1 MPFIPAVLHLL
12 KPKRNMYQYLA
23 ASFLVLLGLT
33 ELKAQ
38 TDASGRKPGE
48 ILLQLQGDATSA
60 SVLAEFNQY
69 LPAEAQAE
77 LLISRAEDWRVA
89 RLGFDE
95 DRVPAA
101 EALALARRIP
111 GVRAAQFNHR
121 APDRNKEP
129 NDPEWWRQD
138 DMSLIGAPEAWD
150 AATGGLSPAGDTIVA
165 AVLEKGLLLAHPD
178 LLANRWFNWAD
189 RPDNN
194 LDDDGNGYVDDHA
207 SWDARFGG
215 DGPGNSGSHGTGVN
229 GIIGAQGNNN
239 QGVTGVNWQVKLMNL
254 TNVEYENEIIDA
266 YYYVHKMRR
275 LYNQTNGVQ
284 GAFVVTTNASFG
296 IDREKAED
304 HPLWCAVYD
313 SLGKVGILSIGATS
327 NSGNSNVD
335 VVGDMPTSCP
345 SEFLI
350 TVTNTDKLD
359 NLVSGAGFGPLS
371 IDLGAP
377 GKDTYTTSNSGP
389 NTATY
394 GTLGGTSASAPHVT
408 GAVAL
413 LYSLDCPQFTADA
426 LTSPADCA
434 RRVRDILLDNVE
446 PNPTLEGKTTTGGR
460 LSLSG
465 AVSAVQKSCG
475 ANKGPLD
482 ILTIKPSP
490 ARDQIEIEFQTPN
503 FNAYPIRIF
512 NALGQLMYEKS
523 VQPEPFAP
531 SREIV
536 PVRTWPAGVYWVAIS
551 RGKYVKSKKFLK
563 I

>member
-1 MPFIPAVLHLL
+1 MYKYSTALL
-12 KPKRNMYQYLA
+12 LA
-23 ASFLVLLGLT
+23 LLGFA

-38 TDASGRKPGE
+38 TDAARKPGE
-48 ILLQLQGDATSA
+48 LLLQLQGDATPA
-60 SVLAEFNQY
+60 SVLAEFNRS
-69 LPAEAQAE
+69 LPADAPAE
-77 LLISRAEDWRVA
+77 LLISRADDWRIA

-95 DRVPAA
+95 DRVPAE
-101 EALALARRIP
+101 EALTLARRIP

-121 APDRNKEP
+121 APDRNTEP

-138 DMSLIGAPEAWD
+138 DMNLIGAPEAWD
-150 AATGGLSPAGDTIVA
+150 ASTGGLSAAGDTIVA
-165 AVLEKGLLLAHPD
+165 AVLEKGMLLTHPD
-178 LLANRWFNWAD
+178 LLENRWFNWAD

-215 DGPGNSGSHGTGVN
+215 DGPGNSGNHGTGVN

-275 LYNQTNGVQ
+275 LYNQTNGAK

-313 SLGKVGILSIGATS
+313 SLGKVGIISIGATS

-394 GTLGGTSASAPHVT
+394 GTLGGTSAAAPHAT

-426 LTSPADCA
+426 LTNPADCA
-434 RRVRDILLDNVE
+434 RRVRDVILENVE
-446 PNPTLEGKTTTGGR
+446 PNPTLDGKTTTGGR
-460 LSLSG
+460 LSLSR

-503 FNAYPIRIF
+503 FTAYPIRIF
-512 NALGQLMYEKS
+512 NALGQLMYETS
-523 VQPEPFAP
+523 VQPEPFAA
-531 SREIV
+531 SRETV
-536 PVRTWPAGVYWVAIS
+536 SVRAWPAGVYWVAIS
-551 RGKYVKSKKFLK
+551 RGKSVKSKKFLK

>member
-1 MPFIPAVLHLL
+1 MYKYSTALL
-12 KPKRNMYQYLA
+12 LA
-23 ASFLVLLGLT
+23 LLGFA

-38 TDASGRKPGE
+38 TDAARKPGE
-48 ILLQLQGDATSA
+48 LLLQLQGDATPA
-60 SVLAEFNQY
+60 SVLAEFNRS
-69 LPAEAQAE
+69 LPADAPAE
-77 LLISRAEDWRVA
+77 LLISRADDWRVV

-101 EALALARRIP
+101 EARALARRIP

-121 APDRNKEP
+121 APDRNTEP

-138 DMSLIGAPEAWD
+138 DMTLIGAPEAWD
-150 AATGGLSPAGDTIVA
+150 ASTGGLSAAGDTIVA

-189 RPDNN
+189 SPNNN
-194 LDDDGNGYVDDHA
+194 LDDDNNGYVDDHA

-275 LYNQTNGVQ
+275 LYNQTNGAK

-313 SLGKVGILSIGATS
+313 SLGKVGIISIGATS

-377 GKDTYTTSNSGP
+377 GKDTYTTSNSGL

-394 GTLGGTSASAPHVT
+394 GTLGGTSASAPHAT

-426 LTSPADCA
+426 LTNPADCA
-434 RRVRDILLDNVE
+434 RRIRDILLDNVE
-446 PNPTLEGKTTTGGR
+446 PNPTLDGKTTTGGR
-460 LSLSG
+460 LSLSR

-503 FNAYPIRIF
+503 FTAYPIRIF
-512 NALGQLMYEKS
+512 NALGQLMYETS
-523 VQPEPFAP
+523 VQPEPFAA
-531 SREIV
+531 SRETV
-536 PVRTWPAGVYWVAIS
+536 SVRAWPAGVYWVAIS
-551 RGKYVKSKKFLK
+551 RGKFVKSKKFLK